1 MRRNGAVVVSSLG
14 NVGSYIDRARIEYS
28 VARPQKKRKAV
39 KYKGQEQLTRILE
52 SIFRLSA
59 ETEKTFPWLIS
70 PRGARLR
77 IDIFFA
83 TLNLA
88 VEYHG
93 KQHAEFPNAFHK
105 TAEDF
110 RYAAMCDAW
119 KVKTLQQHGIRVIE
133 FNHKDRLTR
142 QHIISKLR
150 KLDVLPRGN

>member
-1 MRRNGAVVVSSLG
+1 
-14 NVGSYIDRARIEYS
+14 VGSYIDKARAELVSNQPI
-28 VARPQKKRKAV
+28 KRRKV
-39 KYKGQEQLTRILE
+39 GKYKGQEQLTRILE
-52 SIFRLSA
+52 SIFGMSA

-77 IDIFFA
+77 VDIYF
-83 TLNLA
+83 TELNIA

-119 KVKTLQQHGIRVIE
+119 KITTLRQHGIRVLE
-133 FNHKDRLTR
+133 FTYKDKLTK
-142 QHIISKLR
+142 QHVLNKLR
-150 KLDVLPRGN
+150 KLEVLPRGLNG